1 MRVITA
7 SIFAIVWASVHAVDI
22 ASLDKFK
29 EKYASLITS
38 GSTSAKSANAAIT
51 GAAEPELATLE
62 PLWSWY
68 RAVDASH
75 KALAKQV
82 MDQAASNPLSA
93 ALTLATFKSTF
104 DTLLSSNG
112 GLIVTK
118 VDDKWAMV
126 TAILGDSKPALAN
139 VAAWR
144 AYHALDADSQAYAK
158 TSMMEGEFVKLFETK
173 WKVVTN
179 ARPAYT
185 ALMAARANTMNVQ
198 HKGKQFNNNNNPI
211 AGAASGLDTNK
222 VYAAVSDNLREQMV
236 RIMG

>member
-7 SIFAIVWASVHAVDI
+7 SIFAIVWASVHAVVDI

-82 MDQAASNPLSA
+82 MDQAASNPLSS

-104 DTLLSSNG
+104 DTLLKSGNA
-112 GLIVTK
+112 LDATN
-118 VDDKWAMV
+118 VDAKWAMV
-126 TAILGDSKPALAN
+126 TAILGDSKPAPAN
-139 VAAWR
+139 VDAWR
-144 AYHALDADSQAYAK
+144 AYHGLDADSQAYAK
-158 TSMMEGEFVKLFETK
+158 TSMMEGEFVKLFEK
-173 WKVVTN
+173 SWKADV
-179 ARPAYT
+179 RPTYK
-185 ALMAARANTMNVQ
+185 ALMFARANTMNVKT
-198 HKGKQFNNNNNPI
+198 KGKEFNTGTNIVDNL
-211 AGAASGLDTNK
+211 SGKETNLI
-222 VYAAVSDNLREQMV
+222 YAAVSDNLREQMV